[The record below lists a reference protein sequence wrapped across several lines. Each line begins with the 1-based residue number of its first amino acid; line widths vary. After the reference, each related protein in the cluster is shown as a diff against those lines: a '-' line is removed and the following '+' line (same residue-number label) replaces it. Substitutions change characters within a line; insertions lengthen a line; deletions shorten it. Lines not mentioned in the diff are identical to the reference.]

1 MSTGYSYQDKRYPV
15 QSQNIISTVDIEVTV
30 ESLFIVCDNTGIV
43 TINLPDAVE
52 YNGVSF
58 TVKSL
63 SSGNVIVKPADIT
76 QTIDLLP
83 SIEIAG
89 GYRQSSRFMA
99 VDGNY
104 YAV

>member
-1 MSTGYSYQDKRYPV
+1 MSGYTYQDKRYPV
-15 QSQNIISTVDIEVTV
+15 QSQNITSAVPIEVDV
-30 ESLFIVCDNTGIV
+30 ESLFIVCDNTGVV
-43 TINLPDAVE
+43 TINLPDANE

-63 SSGNVIVKPADIT
+63 STGNVIVKSSNVS
-76 QTIDLLP
+76 QTVDLLP
-83 SIEIAG
+83 YIEIAG

-99 VDGNY
+99 LDGNY